1 MSRAIEYRYQGG
13 QGWDPAA
20 LGPMRTQSQQRD
32 ERAAEFA
39 RLREEEDLGIT
50 AASARVGVNR
60 ETGRSYERSRLR
72 RGAR

>member
-1 MSRAIEYRYQGG
+1 
-13 QGWDPAA
+13 
-20 LGPMRTQSQQRD
+20 MRTQSQQRD